1 MGYRGGRVIKQYYT
15 SIAGRRLTGTDVD
28 LLHNVKNLSPLTLNF
43 GSEKPTL
50 ATQDILGTDRDVL
63 LIDDTNNVA
72 PEVPDFLAASGCVA
86 FWTNVYKDET
96 ETGIIFSNKAGDGT
110 EFSLSFTSEYKVVS
124 VKVFND
130 TAVDFLLPEDF
141 EWDNETSKPLGFV
154 LQWNSSKFDL
164 YICERSSDQWNL
176 WLCTADTDLDLT
188 TPDYDLM
195 LGCDR
200 DGDGQTSVG
209 FFNLV
214 SGYDSNTAEADVQ
227 NLLKALSRK
236 FTDVRAMESAVEV
249 PASAVFAVATNEDGT
264 KYMRIRTSEEM
275 ILKTTGDC
283 EIKLGSDGTFATSLT
298 VEAGDTN
305 RDIYFKTG
313 AAGGA
318 FVIPNKKKVTY
329 LYLLNTGTSITGNI
343 TGMALT
349 YLFLYNA
356 GTSITGNITDMVL
369 TYLYLYNTGTSID
382 VTETEAMTISNA
394 FGIQLL
400 GDTALLSGYSNILAK
415 AANSTWTNATTRR
428 FILNGADSHDDT
440 DQGGF
445 WGNFSDSEDY
455 LPSDNAENLKTI
467 NDHIQDASTTKELVI
482 KGCTLESPWTGFP
495 DGFGDWWVL

>member
-1 MGYRGGRVIKQYYT
+1 VIKQYYT

-63 LIDDTNNVA
+63 LIDDTKNVA

-96 ETGIIFSNKAGDGT
+96 ETGIIFSNKAGNGT

-141 EWDNETSKPLGFV
+141 EWEDLSYKPLGFV

-249 PASAVFAVATNEDGT
+249 PAASAVFTVAANEGGT
-264 KYMRIRTSEEM
+264 KYIRIRTSEEM

-283 EIKLGSDGTFATSLT
+283 EIKLGSGGTFATSLT
-298 VEAGDTN
+298 VPAGDTN

-329 LYLLNTGTSITGNI
+329 LYLLNTGTSITGD
-343 TGMALT
+343 
-349 YLFLYNA
+349 
-356 GTSITGNITDMVL
+356 ITDMAL
-369 TYLYLYNTGTSID
+369 ITLRLYNTGTSID

-400 GDTALLSGYSNILAK
+400 GDTALPSGYSNILAK
-415 AANSTWTNATTRR
+415 AANSTWTNTATRR

-445 WGNFSDSEDY
+445 WGDFSDSEDY

-467 NDHIQDASTTKELVI
+467 NNHIQGANTTKELVI